1 MGAAPST
8 AARGDD
14 PSAKLPAIRDR
25 AAQVTPGT
33 AKARAVAAELEGV
46 GRFYLDRGDTGRA
59 IELLEEAYA
68 LDDQNGLVLAELTLA
83 YVRVE
88 NFAFARFYLELAEQ
102 LVPRAPPDAYAYLGE
117 VYYSLHRLEDAI
129 LAWEQFQRLQG
140 ADPKTLR
147 RLLGARQELSV
158 AAGQT
163 YLQTDHFG
171 FFSDPQ
177 VSPETVARV
186 SESLEKS
193 YREQEAFFGKGL
205 SGDQI
210 VILYGGRTYFSLV
223 SVPDWVS
230 GVFDG
235 KIRVSID
242 PEAQSDSRFEAVLA
256 HELAHAM
263 IRNAAGD
270 AAPGW
275 LHEGLAQW
283 LEGRRRPR
291 SEIREAF
298 RARAPYS
305 LTELDA
311 NLARR
316 ADRAAART
324 NYVEALG
331 LVEFLVARRG
341 EGAVACLVRAL
352 GDGLPL
358 DEAMRREVG
367 LSSAEMLSRWKAW
380 VGL

>member
-1 MGAAPST
+1 MGAAAPAS
-8 AARGDD
+8 ARGDD
-14 PSAKLPAIRDR
+14 PSARLPAIRER
-25 AAQVTPGT
+25 AAQVAPGT
-33 AKARAVAAELEGV
+33 AKAKVVAAELEGV

-102 LVPRAPPDAYAYLGE
+102 LVPKAPPAAYAYLGE

-177 VSPETVARV
+177 VSAQTVARV

-298 RARAPYS
+298 RGRAPYS
-305 LTELDA
+305 LAELDA

-316 ADRAAART
+316 SDRAAART

-352 GDGLPL
+352 GEGIPL
-358 DEAMRREVG
+358 DEAMRREMG
-367 LSSAEMLSRWKAW
+367 LGSGEIVPRWKAW
-380 VGL
+380 AGL